1 MKIPRKLLFAAVLAL
16 SSALALPSKTTATTP
31 TFKLVDA
38 GVNGP
43 ELNVGVSPNGS
54 VFVGGWDAVGRS
66 TDGGNTWTSVQ
77 PGPVGVA
84 ADRVLIVD
92 HVTGRVIEEDTALAG
107 CALVQ
112 WSDDNGTS
120 WTSNSACSA
129 SVTDHAK
136 VAVGKRTTLVDPT
149 GKLYQNIM
157 YMCANGLS
165 NTGCA
170 ESPNGGLTWLP
181 TAPHGVG
188 CAFQGTPKADASGTL
203 YEPTS
208 ACGLQIRKTADNG
221 LTWTEI
227 TTPFATGPDTPD
239 LAITPDGT
247 VYLMWIDANWQ
258 PEFARSSNGGVS
270 WSGPF
275 AVPVTGLRSSV
286 FPAIV
291 AGANGKIAMQ
301 FYGTTDDAT
310 GWDHIPGNA
319 PDSIRWNGYMA
330 VVIDA
335 GAATPTVAPIQ
346 VTSST
351 QPLQYGC
358 LSKLGSCLDNIADYD
373 GIDASA
379 DGHVFGVFIDGCLPG
394 CTNHATSTSDRA
406 MVAVQTGGDL
416 IR

>member
-1 MKIPRKLLFAAVLAL
+1 MKISKRLVFAAVLATAPAL
-16 SSALALPSKTTATTP
+16 SLPLATTATTP
-31 TFKLVDA
+31 TFTLHDA

-43 ELNVGVSPNGS
+43 ELNIGVSPNGS

-66 TDGGNTWTSVQ
+66 TDGGNTWTQVQ
-77 PGPVGVA
+77 PGPVQVA

-92 HVTGRVIEEDTALAG
+92 HATGRVIEEDTALAG

-112 WSDDNGTS
+112 WSDDNGAS
-120 WTSNSACSA
+120 WTPSSACSA

-136 VAVGKRTTLVDPT
+136 IAVGKRTTLVDPS
-149 GKLYQNIM
+149 GKLYPNIM
-157 YMCANGLS
+157 YMCGNGLAD
-165 NTGCA
+165 TGCA
-170 ESPNGGLTWLP
+170 ESPDGGLTWLP

-188 CAFQGTPKADASGTL
+188 CAFQGVPVADSNGTL
-203 YEPTS
+203 YEPSS
-208 ACGLQIRKTADNG
+208 ACGLQVRKTADNG

-239 LAITPDGT
+239 LATTPDGT
-247 VYLMWIDANWQ
+247 LYLMWIDANWH
-258 PEFARSSNGGVS
+258 PEFARSSDGGVS

-275 AVPVTGLRSSV
+275 AIPVTGLTSSV

-310 GWDHIPGNA
+310 GWDHNPGNA

-335 GAATPTVAPIQ
+335 NAATPTVAPIE
-346 VTSST
+346 VTSPT

-373 GIDASA
+373 DIDASS
-379 DGHVFGVFIDGCLPG
+379 DGHVFGVFMDGCLPG